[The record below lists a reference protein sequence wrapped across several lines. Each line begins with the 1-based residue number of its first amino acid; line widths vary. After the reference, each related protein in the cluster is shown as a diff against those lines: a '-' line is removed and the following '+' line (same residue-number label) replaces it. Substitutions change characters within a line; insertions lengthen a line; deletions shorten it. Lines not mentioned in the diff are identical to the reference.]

1 MLMIDILQEKC
12 DLRNRLKLL
21 RSQSD
26 QYHKQYTSFLIQNIV
41 EFIHNSCAT
50 KDVIACFWPL
60 DNEADLRPLL
70 HQLIQ
75 CNYQVALPKTPT
87 KGNPLSFHLWS
98 PTVTMQEGRY
108 KTMHPNTDIIEPN
121 FILVPLM
128 AFDRCGNR
136 LGYGGGYY
144 DRTLQ
149 QFSGINCAGVAF
161 SYQEVTQVPTER
173 FDFGLP
179 VIITEQEIIY
189 I

>member
-1 MLMIDILQEKC
+1 MNDILQAKC
-12 DLRNRLKLL
+12 DLRNKLKLL

-26 QYHKQYTSFLIQNIV
+26 QFHTKYTSFLIQNIV
-41 EFIHNSCAT
+41 KFICNTCVT

-60 DNEADLRPLL
+60 NNEADLRPLL

-75 CNYQVALPKTPT
+75 HKYQVALPKTPA

-108 KTMHPNTDIIEPN
+108 KTIYPNTENIEPN

-149 QFSGINCAGVAF
+149 QFSDVNCAGIAF
-161 SYQEVTQVPTER
+161 SYQEVIRVPTEK
-173 FDFGLP
+173 FDFSLP

-189 I
+189 T